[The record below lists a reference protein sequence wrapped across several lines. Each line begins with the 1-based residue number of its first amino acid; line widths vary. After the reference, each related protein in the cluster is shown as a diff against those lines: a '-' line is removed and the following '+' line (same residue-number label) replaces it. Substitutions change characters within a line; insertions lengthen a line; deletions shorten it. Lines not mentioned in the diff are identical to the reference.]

1 MWGGNDDCY
10 GETRQGTPG
19 PTDCV
24 LNTFW
29 WNISYVDPIDRASQ
43 AYCILTFADIHRQRA
58 DTDRSVPRYTAA
70 IKMFRDIGD
79 KFGLIQAQIGI
90 AKSLARCEKYK
101 DAMEY
106 YRLAVGTCHDTE
118 NKVGLSLLS
127 LVKNFS
133 HMKSKSSM
141 ISLQSIDIKICLM
154 QLNATRN
161 SSMIRF
167 NRWTCAVVIVL
178 SILVVQLPSWR
189 LYRERVQIS

>member
-1 MWGGNDDCY
+1 MLWKNMTGQP
-10 GETRQGTPG
+10 RQQA
-19 PTDCV
+19 
-24 LNTFW
+24 LNYIF
-29 WNISYVDPIDRASQ
+29 SYFLMKYVDPADRASQ

-118 NKVGLSLLS
+118 NKVNLSLLS
-127 LVKNFS
+127 LVNKKNNFS
-133 HMKSKSSM
+133 HTKSKSTM
-141 ISLQSIDIKICLM
+141 ISLQSIDIKICPM
-154 QLNATRN
+154 QLSVMKN
-161 SSMIRF
+161 SNMIQF
-167 NRWTCAVVIVL
+167 NK
-178 SILVVQLPSWR
+178 
-189 LYRERVQIS
+189 